1 MEKKTVRDVDLSN
14 KKVFIREDFNVPL
27 DSNGNITDYTR
38 IDAAL
43 PTIKYLLEK
52 NSALVLASHLG
63 RPKGKD
69 PKYSLLPV
77 QKALSERLGIDVKFV
92 PDCVNDEAKNAIK
105 SLKPGEVLLLENVRF
120 YKEEEANDENF
131 ARNWAELVDAF
142 VCDAFGSVH
151 RAHASVEALPRLM
164 KQMGK
169 PAVAG
174 FLVEKEL
181 EYLGKA
187 LNDPKRPFVAILG
200 GSKVST
206 KIDVINSL
214 INKVDKLL
222 IGGGMMFTF
231 YKAMGI
237 DIGKSLLEPDYVSV
251 AFDIIQK
258 SKEKNVSIVL
268 PVDVVVTDSIDN
280 PSKIEVVSKNNI
292 PSDMIGVD
300 IGPSTIKL
308 FSDEIRGAKTIFWNG
323 PLGVFEKDEFSKGT
337 IEVAKMLASLKDAIK
352 VIGGG
357 DSAAAVAKAGVESK
371 MTHISTGGGASLE
384 FVEGKPLP
392 GIVILDDRY

>member
-1 MEKKTVRDVDLSN
+1 MNKKTVKDVDLSG
-14 KKVFIREDFNVPL
+14 KKVFIREDYNVPL
-27 DSNGNITDYTR
+27 DSEGNITDFTR
-38 IDAAL
+38 IDASL
-43 PTIKYLLEK
+43 QTIRYLLDR
-52 NSALVLASHLG
+52 NCAIVLASHLG
-63 RPKGKD
+63 RPKGRD
-69 PKYSLLPV
+69 PKSSLLPV
-77 QKALSERLGIDVKFV
+77 QKALSERLGINVKFV
-92 PDCVNDEAKNAIK
+92 PDCVNDEAKEAIRN
-105 SLKPGEVLLLENVRF
+105 LKQGEVLLLENVRF

-151 RAHASVEALPRLM
+151 RAHASVEALPRIM

-187 LNDPKRPFVAILG
+187 LENPRRPFVAILG

-214 INKVDKLL
+214 LNKVDKLL
-222 IGGGMMFTF
+222 IGGGMAFTF
-231 YKAMGI
+231 FKA
-237 DIGKSLLEPDYVSV
+237 IGVEIGRSLLEPDYVSV
-251 AFDIIQK
+251 AFEILQK
-258 SKEKNVSIVL
+258 AKEKNVLVVL
-268 PVDVVVTDSIDN
+268 PEDVVVTDNVDS
-280 PSKIEVVSKNNI
+280 PTRVKVVGKNEI
-292 PSDMIGVD
+292 PGDMIGVD
-300 IGPSTIKL
+300 IGPATVKL
-308 FSDEIRGAKTIFWNG
+308 FSDELKDAKTIFWNG
-323 PLGVFEKDEFSKGT
+323 PLGVFEKDEFAKGT
-337 IEVAKMLASLKDAIK
+337 VEIARVLAGLKDAVK
-352 VIGGG
+352 VVGGG

-392 GIVILDDRY
+392 GVIVLDDK

>member
-1 MEKKTVRDVDLSN
+1 MNKKTVKDIDIAG
-14 KKVFIREDFNVPL
+14 KKVFVREDFNVPL

-38 IDAAL
+38 IDSAI
-43 PTIKYLLEK
+43 PTLKYLLEK
-52 NSALVLASHLG
+52 NCAIVLASHLG
-63 RPKGKD
+63 RPKGRD
-69 PKYSLLPV
+69 PKNSLLPV
-77 QKALSERLGIDVKFV
+77 QKALSERLGVNVKFV
-92 PDCVNDEAKNAIK
+92 PDCVNEEAKDAIK
-105 SLKPGEVLLLENVRF
+105 NLKPGEVLLLENVRF

-131 ARNWAELVDAF
+131 ARNWAELVDVF

-206 KIDVINSL
+206 KIDVITSL
-214 INKVDKLL
+214 LNKVDKLL

-231 YKAMGI
+231 YKSMGI
-237 DIGKSLLEPDYVSV
+237 EIGKSLLESDYISV
-251 AFDIIQK
+251 AFDILQK
-258 SKEKNVSIVL
+258 AKEKGVSIVL
-268 PVDVVVTDSIDN
+268 PEDVVVTDSIDN
-280 PSKIEVVSKNNI
+280 PTKIKTVNKNEI

-300 IGPSTIKL
+300 IGPATIRA
-308 FSDEIRGAKTIFWNG
+308 FSDELKNAKTVFWNG
-323 PLGVFEKDEFSKGT
+323 PLGVFEKDEFAKGT
-337 IEVAKMLASLKDAIK
+337 IEVAKVLANLKDAIK

-357 DSAAAVAKAGVESK
+357 DSAAAVAKAGVENK

-392 GIVILDDRY
+392 GIVVLDDK

>member
-1 MEKKTVRDVDLSN
+1 MNKKTVKDIDIAG
-14 KKVFIREDFNVPL
+14 KKVFVREDFNVPL

-38 IDAAL
+38 IDSAI
-43 PTIKYLLEK
+43 PTLKYLLEK
-52 NSALVLASHLG
+52 NCAIVLASHLG
-63 RPKGKD
+63 RPKGRD
-69 PKYSLLPV
+69 PKNSLLPV
-77 QKALSERLGIDVKFV
+77 QKALSERLGVNVKFV
-92 PDCVNDEAKNAIK
+92 PDCVNEEAKDAIK
-105 SLKPGEVLLLENVRF
+105 NLKPGEVLLLENVRF

-131 ARNWAELVDAF
+131 ARNWAELVDVF

-206 KIDVINSL
+206 KIDVITSL
-214 INKVDKLL
+214 LNKVDKLL

-237 DIGKSLLEPDYVSV
+237 EIGKSLLESDYISV
-251 AFDIIQK
+251 AFDILQK
-258 SKEKNVSIVL
+258 AKEKGVSIVL
-268 PVDVVVTDSIDN
+268 PEDVVVTDSIDN
-280 PSKIEVVSKNNI
+280 PTKIKTVNKNEI

-300 IGPSTIKL
+300 IGPATIRA
-308 FSDEIRGAKTIFWNG
+308 FSDELKNAKTVFWNG
-323 PLGVFEKDEFSKGT
+323 PLGVFEKDEFAKGT
-337 IEVAKMLASLKDAIK
+337 IEVAKVLANLKDAIK

-357 DSAAAVAKAGVESK
+357 DSAAAVAKAGVENK

-392 GIVILDDRY
+392 GIVVLDDK

>member
-1 MEKKTVRDVDLSN
+1 MNKKTVKDVDLSG

-27 DSNGNITDYTR
+27 DSSGNITDYTR
-38 IDAAL
+38 IDSAL
-43 PTIKYLLEK
+43 PTIRYLLER
-52 NSALVLASHLG
+52 NCSLVLASHLG
-63 RPKGKD
+63 RPKGRD
-69 PKYSLLPV
+69 PKSSLLPV
-77 QKALSERLGIDVKFV
+77 QKALSERLGINVKFV
-92 PDCVNDEAKNAIK
+92 SDCVNEEAKEAIRN
-105 SLKPGEVLLLENVRF
+105 LKPGEVLLLENVRF

-131 ARNWAELVDAF
+131 AKNWAELVDAF

-151 RAHASVEALPRLM
+151 RAHASVEALPRIM

-187 LNDPKRPFVAILG
+187 LDDPKRPFVAILG

-214 INKVDKLL
+214 LNKVDKLL

-237 DIGKSLLEPDYVSV
+237 EVGKSLLESDYISV
-251 AFDIIQK
+251 AFDILQK
-258 SKEKNVSIVL
+258 AKEKGVSIVL
-268 PVDVVVTDSIDN
+268 PEDVVVTDNIEN
-280 PSKIEVVSKNNI
+280 PTKVKTVSKNEI
-292 PSDMIGVD
+292 PSDMVGVD
-300 IGPSTIKL
+300 IGSATIRL
-308 FSDEIRGAKTIFWNG
+308 FSDELRNAKTVFWNG
-323 PLGVFEKDEFSKGT
+323 PLGVFEKDEFAKGT
-337 IEVAKMLASLKDAIK
+337 VEIAKTLANLKDAIK

-392 GIVILDDRY
+392 GVVVLDDK

>member
-1 MEKKTVRDVDLSN
+1 MNKKTVRDIDLSG
-14 KKVFIREDFNVPL
+14 KKVFVREDFNVPL
-27 DSNGNITDYTR
+27 DANGNITDYTR

-52 NSALVLASHLG
+52 KCAIVLASHLG
-63 RPKGKD
+63 RPKGRD
-69 PKYSLLPV
+69 PKSSLIPV
-77 QKALSERLGIDVKFV
+77 QKALSERLGISVKFAS
-92 PDCVNDEAKNAIK
+92 DCINEEAKNEIRN
-105 SLKPGEVLLLENVRF
+105 LKPGEVLLLENVRF

-131 ARNWAELVDAF
+131 ARNWAELVDVY

-174 FLVEKEL
+174 FLVEREL
-181 EYLGKA
+181 EYLGKS
-187 LNDPKRPFVAILG
+187 LNEPKRPFVAILG
-200 GSKVST
+200 GAKVST

-214 INKVDKLL
+214 LNKVDKLL

-237 DIGKSLLEPDYVSV
+237 EIGKSLLEQDYVSV
-251 AFDIIQK
+251 AFDILQK

-268 PVDVVVTDSIDN
+268 PEDVVVTDSIDN
-280 PSKIEVVSKNNI
+280 PTKIKTVGRNEI

-300 IGPSTIKL
+300 IGPATIKL
-308 FSDEIRGAKTIFWNG
+308 FGDELKNAKTIFWNG
-323 PLGVFEKDEFSKGT
+323 PLGVFEKDEFAKGT
-337 IEVAKMLASLKDAIK
+337 IEIAKLLANLKDAIK

-392 GIVILDDRY
+392 GIVVLDDK

>member
-1 MEKKTVRDVDLSN
+1 MDKKTIKDVDLSG
-14 KKVFIREDFNVPL
+14 KKVFVREDFNVPL

-52 NSALVLASHLG
+52 NCSLVLASHLG
-63 RPKGKD
+63 RPKGRD
-69 PKYSLLPV
+69 PKYSLVPV
-77 QKALSERLGIDVKFV
+77 QKALSERLGINVKFV
-92 PDCVNDEAKNAIK
+92 PDCVNDEAKEAIK
-105 SLKPGEVLLLENVRF
+105 NLKPGEVLLLENVRF
-120 YKEEEANDENF
+120 YKEEEANDESF
-131 ARNWAELVDAF
+131 AKNWADLVDAF

-164 KQMGK
+164 KQMKK
-169 PAVAG
+169 PVVAG

-181 EYLGKA
+181 EYLDKA
-187 LNDPKRPFVAILG
+187 LNNPKRPFVAILG

-214 INKVDKLL
+214 MNKVDKLL

-237 DIGKSLLEPDYVSV
+237 DVGKSLLEPDYISV
-251 AFDIIQK
+251 AFDILQK
-258 SKEKNVSIVL
+258 SKEKGISIVL

-280 PSKIEVVSKNNI
+280 PTKIETVGKNNI

-300 IGPSTIKL
+300 IGSSSIRL
-308 FSDEIRGAKTIFWNG
+308 FADELKNAKTVFWNG

-337 IEVAKMLASLKDAIK
+337 IEIAKVLASLKDAVK

-392 GIVILDDRY
+392 GIVVLDDK

>member
-1 MEKKTVRDVDLSN
+1 MNKKTVRDIEISG
-14 KKVFIREDFNVPL
+14 KKVFVREDFNVPL

-38 IDAAL
+38 IDSAI
-43 PTIKYLLEK
+43 PTLKYLLEK
-52 NSALVLASHLG
+52 NCAIVLASHLG
-63 RPKGKD
+63 RPKGRD
-69 PKYSLLPV
+69 PKNSLLPV
-77 QKALSERLGIDVKFV
+77 QKALSERLGVNVKFV
-92 PDCVNDEAKNAIK
+92 PDCVNEEAKDAIK
-105 SLKPGEVLLLENVRF
+105 NLKPGEVLLLENVRF

-131 ARNWAELVDAF
+131 ARNWAELVDVF

-214 INKVDKLL
+214 LSKVDKLL

-237 DIGKSLLEPDYVSV
+237 EIGKSLLESDYISV
-251 AFDIIQK
+251 AFDILQK
-258 SKEKNVSIVL
+258 AKEKGVSIVL
-268 PVDVVVTDSIDN
+268 PEDVVVTDSIDN
-280 PSKIEVVSKNNI
+280 PTKIKTVNKNEI

-300 IGPSTIKL
+300 IGPATIRA
-308 FSDEIRGAKTIFWNG
+308 FSDELKNAKTVFWNG
-323 PLGVFEKDEFSKGT
+323 PLGVFEKDEFAKGT
-337 IEVAKMLASLKDAIK
+337 IEIAKVLANLKDAIK

-357 DSAAAVAKAGVESK
+357 DSAAAVAKAGVENK

-392 GIVILDDRY
+392 GIVVLDDK

>member
-1 MEKKTVRDVDLSN
+1 MNKKTIKDVDLSG
-14 KKVFIREDFNVPL
+14 KKIFIREDFNVPL

-38 IDAAL
+38 IDSAL

-52 NSALVLASHLG
+52 KCALVLASHLG
-63 RPKGKD
+63 RPKGRD

-77 QKALSERLGIDVKFV
+77 QKALSERLGVNVKFV
-92 PDCVNDEAKNAIK
+92 SDCVNDEAKNAIK
-105 SLKPGEVLLLENVRF
+105 DLQPGEVLLLENVRF

-131 ARNWAELVDAF
+131 AKNWAELVDAF

-164 KQMGK
+164 KSMGK

-214 INKVDKLL
+214 LNKVDKLL

-231 YKAMGI
+231 YRAMGI
-237 DIGKSLLEPDYVSV
+237 EVGKSLLEQDYISV
-251 AFDIIQK
+251 AFDILQK
-258 SKEKNVSIVL
+258 AKEKGVSLIL
-268 PVDVVVTDSIDN
+268 PEDVVVTDSIDN
-280 PSKIEVVSKNNI
+280 PTKVRTVGKNEI
-292 PSDMIGVD
+292 PSDMMGVD
-300 IGPSTIKL
+300 IGSASIKL
-308 FSDEIRGAKTIFWNG
+308 FSDELKNAKTIFWNG
-323 PLGVFEKDEFSKGT
+323 PLGVFEKDEFAKGT
-337 IEVAKMLASLKDAIK
+337 VEIAKVLANLKDAIK

-357 DSAAAVAKAGVESK
+357 DSAAAVAKAGVENK

-392 GIVILDDRY
+392 GIVVLDDK

>member
-1 MEKKTVRDVDLSN
+1 MNKKTVRDIEISG
-14 KKVFIREDFNVPL
+14 KKVFVREDFNVPL

-38 IDAAL
+38 IDSAI
-43 PTIKYLLEK
+43 PTLKYLLEK
-52 NSALVLASHLG
+52 NCAIVLASHLG
-63 RPKGKD
+63 RPKGRD
-69 PKYSLLPV
+69 PKNSLLPV
-77 QKALSERLGIDVKFV
+77 QKALSERLGVNVKFV
-92 PDCVNDEAKNAIK
+92 PDCVNEEAKDAIK
-105 SLKPGEVLLLENVRF
+105 NLKPGEVLLLENVRF

-131 ARNWAELVDAF
+131 ARNWAELVDVF

-206 KIDVINSL
+206 KIDVITSL
-214 INKVDKLL
+214 LNKVDKLL

-237 DIGKSLLEPDYVSV
+237 EIGKSLLESDYISV
-251 AFDIIQK
+251 AFDILQK
-258 SKEKNVSIVL
+258 AKEKGVSIVL
-268 PVDVVVTDSIDN
+268 PEDVVVTDSIDN
-280 PSKIEVVSKNNI
+280 PTKIKTVNKNEI

-300 IGPSTIKL
+300 IGPATIRA
-308 FSDEIRGAKTIFWNG
+308 FSDELKNAKTVFWNG
-323 PLGVFEKDEFSKGT
+323 PLGVFEKDEFAKGT
-337 IEVAKMLASLKDAIK
+337 IEVAKVLANLKDAIK

-357 DSAAAVAKAGVESK
+357 DSAAAVAKAGVENK

-392 GIVILDDRY
+392 GIVVLDDK